1 MDSLVIKGNKDK
13 LEALKMVNELYEA
26 YDAWPEVSDFVI
38 RVFYTEGKIRSV
50 NISFSGEQELNRAGG
65 ESDA

>member
-13 LEALKMVNELYEA
+13 LEALDIVNELYDA
-26 YDAWPEVSDFVI
+26 YNLLPDVTDFVI

-50 NISFSGEQELNRAGG
+50 NISFSGERDVNCEGG
-65 ESDA
+65 KEDA